1 MHEIKMPKL
10 GLTMQSGTIVKW
22 HKKEGD
28 FINEK
33 EILFEV
39 MTDKV
44 TIEVEANYSGI
55 LKKIIITEGEEIPVG
70 EIIAYIGEEAE
81 EIP

>member
-1 MHEIKMPKL
+1 MPKL

-22 HKKEGD
+22 CKKEGD
-28 FINEK
+28 FIKEN

-44 TIEVEANYSGI
+44 SVEVEANYSGI
-55 LKKIIITEGEEIPVG
+55 VKKIIMGEGKEIPVG